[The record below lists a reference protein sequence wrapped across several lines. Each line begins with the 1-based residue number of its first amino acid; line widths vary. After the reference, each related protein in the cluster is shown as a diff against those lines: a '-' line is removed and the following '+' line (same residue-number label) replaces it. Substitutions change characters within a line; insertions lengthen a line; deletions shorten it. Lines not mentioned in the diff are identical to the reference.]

1 MAEEDKYIDAFR
13 TTLPV
18 LIDKEMY
25 KVRKQQRSLILL
37 VCVLLGVNMLL
48 FGAGLSLLLYNRQ
61 QPVMV
66 QPVAV
71 PAATNALTAPETAG
85 PESIPEPEPEP
96 EEVPEIIKR
105 VPPAP
110 KPRAKKEPVRKEPA
124 TELLRTAG
132 HVPEYVLT
140 SKGMTLQ
147 NLAARYYGDRV
158 FWVCI
163 FDYNSRVLKD
173 PDVLPLGIRLR
184 LPRKEE
190 YGIDASDPSSL
201 RRARAL
207 AKSLTGR

>member
-1 MAEEDKYIDAFR
+1 
-13 TTLPV
+13 
-18 LIDKEMY
+18 MY

-48 FGAGLSLLLYNRQ
+48 FGAGLWLLLYNRQ

-71 PAATNALTAPETAG
+71 PAATNVLTAPETA
-85 PESIPEPEPEP
+85 EAVPEPELELEPEEEPEP

-110 KPRAKKEPVRKEPA
+110 KPRTKKEPVRKEPA
-124 TELLRTAG
+124 TELLHTAG
-132 HVPEYVLT
+132 RVPEYVLT

>member
-1 MAEEDKYIDAFR
+1 M
-13 TTLPV
+13 
-18 LIDKEMY
+18 LIDREMY

-48 FGAGLSLLLYNRQ
+48 FGAGLWLLLYNRQ

-71 PAATNALTAPETAG
+71 PAATNVLTAPETA
-85 PESIPEPEPEP
+85 EAVPEPELELEPEEEPEP

-110 KPRAKKEPVRKEPA
+110 KPRAKKEPVR
-124 TELLRTAG
+124 
-132 HVPEYVLT
+132 
-140 SKGMTLQ
+140 
-147 NLAARYYGDRV
+147 
-158 FWVCI
+158 
-163 FDYNSRVLKD
+163 KD